1 MIATVIIPL
10 INKIIN
16 SNLYYYHLTW
26 NFLKNLFFLTFLR
39 PFLKG
44 HIFHTLHHLCAF
56 HCQKLKYSL
65 WNSVETIMLNFSLPA
80 VSTAVSNQ
88 RPSFYIN
95 YKQLFRNICDNAF
108 FWSVIFDK
116 SSKVFLQKV
125 DKKQLLIGK
134 SDNYVEN
141 SIKPWPKA
149 LKKDNTTTIKQWL

>member
-1 MIATVIIPL
+1 MIAVPL

-16 SNLYYYHLTW
+16 SNPCYHHLTW
-26 NFLKNLFFLTFLR
+26 NFLKNLFFLAFLR
-39 PFLKG
+39 SFFERSHFSHPSSFMR
-44 HIFHTLHHLCAF
+44 I
-56 HCQKLKYSL
+56 SL
-65 WNSVETIMLNFSLPA
+65 SKIEMFPLEQCWNNYVEFFLPA

-95 YKQLFRNICDNAF
+95 YKQLFRNICDDAF
-108 FWSVIFDK
+108 CWSVIFDK
-116 SSKVFLQKV
+116 CSKVFLQKV

-141 SIKPWPKA
+141 SVKPWPKT